1 MKIAVSVLALA
12 ALVLAACGSSPT
24 SKLYRLSASADESH
38 RVAADRRRIEV
49 SSVRIPAL
57 WDRPQMVV
65 SKPGSEVSFS
75 EFNRWADPLS
85 SEVPRVFV
93 RNLARVLDN
102 PTVWLRDDFAGAKPD
117 LRVQVAIQRLEA
129 VSGQGLKL
137 EATWLI
143 RAADGGGSRSGSA
156 AISEALAND
165 GYDTIVAATNRAL
178 LALSRDV
185 AKDLQVPLAR

>member
-1 MKIAVSVLALA
+1 MKISVSVLALA
-12 ALVLAACGSSPT
+12 AILLASCGSTPT
-24 SKLYRLSASADESH
+24 SKLYRVSASADDSH

-49 SSVRIPAL
+49 VSVRIPAL

-85 SEVPRVFV
+85 SEVPRVFA

-102 PTVWLRDDFAGAKPD
+102 PTVWLREDFAGAKPD
-117 LRVQVAIQRLEA
+117 LRVQVVIQRLEA

-143 RAADGGGSRSGSA
+143 RSGDGGGSRSGSTT
-156 AISEALAND
+156 ISEPLADD
-165 GYDTIVAATNRAL
+165 GYDAIVAATNRAL